1 MSTVEK
7 KPTAVPATSIVPHE
21 PKRFDA
27 NALIALAI
35 EREPPVTVEVLERLL
50 AMRRELR
57 EEQAREA
64 FNRDFA
70 AFQGACPL
78 IPKERAVNERSGKL
92 RYKYATLDA
101 IMRVIQ
107 PYLVQYGF
115 SIGFSGAFGEGI
127 EIVTCHLRHV
137 LGHETMSTFR
147 APIDKTAYMNEPQ
160 KYGGARSYGRRY
172 ALCDVLGI
180 VTADQDDDAVKEE
193 RIDNGPSAA
202 KLTILVETF
211 KKVYVDQAALER
223 RQGKPLAEFT
233 SMDLVSLDAWYGQ
246 LVRDRREHEA
256 RMQEEE
262 NKANQ
267 AREGKPDDGYGG
279 L

>member
-1 MSTVEK
+1 MITTAKEGT
-7 KPTAVPATSIVPHE
+7 KPTPLPVVQE

-70 AFQGACPL
+70 AFQGGCPL

-137 LGHETMSTFR
+137 LGHETTSTFR

-180 VTADQDDDAVKEE
+180 VTADQDDDAVSAEKT
-193 RIDNGPSAA
+193 DNGPSAVQ
-202 KLTILVETF
+202 LVKVVEAF
-211 KKVYVDQAALER
+211 KALFVTQEDLEK
-223 RQGKPLAEFT
+223 RQGKSLAEFNRE
-233 SMDLVSLDAWYGQ
+233 DLAGLDVWYGQ
-246 LVRDRREHEA
+246 LKRERREYEA